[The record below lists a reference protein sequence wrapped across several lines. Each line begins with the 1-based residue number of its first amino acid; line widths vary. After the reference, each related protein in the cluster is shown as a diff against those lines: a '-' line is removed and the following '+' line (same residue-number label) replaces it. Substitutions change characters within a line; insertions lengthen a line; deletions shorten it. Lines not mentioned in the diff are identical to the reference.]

1 MQKISL
7 LLTLVFVSVMFFSCS
22 KETEETMLLN
32 AKAKLDE
39 AKKFETDNKTEDAK
53 RTYAETIDLYKSVL
67 KEYPSSAK
75 APEVYRIIAE
85 LYDNALVD
93 YDNAIRFYKELV
105 DKYPATKEAKY
116 GLFMMGYIYDD
127 KVKNKDLAKE
137 YYKKFLDKYP
147 QDTDPN
153 EKLSESV
160 RFMLK
165 MMEENKTIEDVIKSI
180 PQDTTRKT
188 EVDKNVKLRKLD
200 DVKDTTKK

>member
-1 MQKISL
+1 MQKISIL
-7 LLTLVFVSVMFFSCS
+7 LMLLFISVMFISCS

-39 AKKFETDNKTEDAK
+39 AKKYEQENQLADAK
-53 RTYAETIDLYKSVL
+53 RTFAESIDLYKTVL
-67 KEYPSSAK
+67 KEYPSSPK

-85 LYDNALVD
+85 LYDNALQD

-105 DKYPATKEAKY
+105 DKYPDTKEAKF
-116 GLFMMGYIYDD
+116 GMFMMGYIYDD

-165 MMEENKTIEDVIKSI
+165 MMDENKSIEDIIKSV

-200 DVKDTTKK
+200 DGTDTTKK

>member
-1 MQKISL
+1 M
-7 LLTLVFVSVMFFSCS
+7 LLT
-22 KETEETMLLN
+22 
-32 AKAKLDE
+32 AKNKLDE
-39 AKKFETDNKTEDAK
+39 AKKFESESKTDDAK
-53 RTYAETIDLYKSVL
+53 RTFAESIDLYKIVL
-67 KEYPSSAK
+67 KEYPNSPK

-85 LYDNALVD
+85 LYDNALAD

-105 DKYPATKEAKY
+105 DKYPTTKEAKY

-137 YYKKFLDKYP
+137 FYKKFLDKYP

-165 MMEENKTIEDVIKSI
+165 MMEENKTIEDVIKSV
-180 PQDTTRKT
+180 PQDTTKKT
-188 EVDKNVKLRKLD
+188 EVDKNVKLKRLD
-200 DVKDTTKK
+200 DADTTKK